1 MSPQPLVIAG
11 TALPLIAALAALAIP
26 DYWVTLLTYA
36 GMSAVLC
43 IGLVMMTGYGGITS
57 FGQAAFAGIAA
68 YATAILTTGLALSPW
83 LGLLT
88 GLALAVASAF
98 VIGWITVRLS
108 GHYLVLGTFAWGIS
122 LFYAFANVEGLGGYN
137 GIGGV
142 PGLFGGSR
150 LLFNALVWA
159 FVAVALLGAVRVLD
173 SRIGR
178 AIRAAPSKAMAESF
192 GVDTATAKL
201 TVFVLAAALAGAA
214 GWLQAHYLRIVNPGP
229 FHLNASVEYLF
240 MTIIGGVGSLL
251 GAIVGATAVTVAKS
265 WLQTSV
271 PALLGSGFNLE
282 GVVFGLL
289 VLGLLQAAPR
299 GMTALLPASF
309 ALRPRG
315 SRRSET
321 RLPPRAKPAATRSV
335 LALRSVSKHFSGA
348 QALDRVSLDLNAGEI
363 LALVGPN
370 GAGKSTLFNAITGL
384 SPASNGTVALLG
396 EDVTRLPARAI
407 ARRGLAR
414 TFQHAHLRPEMTVI
428 ENVSLGAHTRTA
440 QGVAAALLGRDRP
453 EESRIFGEARGCLA
467 ELGVAEFANARTGTL
482 SLGSQ
487 RLVEVARAVA
497 CDPIAL
503 LLDEPAAGLRA
514 EEKQH
519 LANAIVAMR
528 DRGIAILVVEH
539 DLDFVANVADRVVVL
554 DFGTVIA
561 QGTPDEIVR
570 DPRVIAAY
578 LGQAE
583 VSGDVARALHH

>member
-1 MSPQPLVIAG
+1 
-11 TALPLIAALAALAIP
+11 
-26 DYWVTLLTYA
+26 
-36 GMSAVLC
+36 
-43 IGLVMMTGYGGITS
+43 
-57 FGQAAFAGIAA
+57 
-68 YATAILTTGLALSPW
+68 
-83 LGLLT
+83 
-88 GLALAVASAF
+88 
-98 VIGWITVRLS
+98 
-108 GHYLVLGTFAWGIS
+108 
-122 LFYAFANVEGLGGYN
+122 
-137 GIGGV
+137 
-142 PGLFGGSR
+142 
-150 LLFNALVWA
+150 
-159 FVAVALLGAVRVLD
+159 
-173 SRIGR
+173 
-178 AIRAAPSKAMAESF
+178 
-192 GVDTATAKL
+192 
-201 TVFVLAAALAGAA
+201 VFVLAAALAGAA

-271 PALLGSGFNLE
+271 PALLGPGLNLE

-289 VLGLLQAAPR
+289 VLGILQAAPR
-299 GMTALLPASF
+299 GITALLPASF
-309 ALRPRG
+309 GLRPRG
-315 SRRSET
+315 SRRSEE
-321 RLPPRAKPAATRSV
+321 RLALRAKPAATQSV
-335 LALRSVSKHFSGA
+335 LAIQSVSKSFHGA
-348 QALDRVSLDLNAGEI
+348 QALDRVSLELNAGEI
-363 LALVGPN
+363 VALVGPN
-370 GAGKSTLFNAITGL
+370 GAGKSTLFNAISGL
-384 SPASNGTVALLG
+384 TPASGGKIALWG

-428 ENVSLGAHTRTA
+428 ENVSLGAHTRTS

-453 EESRIFGEARGCLA
+453 EEASIFGEALACLV
-467 ELGVAEFANARTGTL
+467 ELGIGESADARTGTL

-519 LANAIVAMR
+519 LASAILAMR

-539 DLDFVANVADRVVVL
+539 DLDFVADVADRVVVL

-570 DPRVIAAY
+570 DPRVIEAY
-578 LGQAE
+578 LGQKE
-583 VSGDVARALHH
+583 VSGDVARPLSH